1 MHTTEEVSIGY
12 DVLAVNAKLA
22 QNNRKKLDWHR
33 ITAFNIMGA
42 IGSGKTLLIEK
53 TIESLGKILRI
64 GAIAGDVIARIDA
77 ARFEKY
83 GIPTIGLNTGKEC
96 HLDAHLIEHGLNSL
110 RLDSLDILFIENVGN
125 LICPADYEL
134 GEHKRVVIVSVS
146 EGDDIVEKHPLIFS
160 TADLIIINKIDI
172 AEAVSADADKMVRD
186 ARTIHPGIDVLKMSL
201 KSGEGLNEWIAF
213 VKKSIKLIFSY
224 QTQSSGCN
232 HERYIHFNP
241 QDERADHFLPPDS
254 PS

>member
-22 QNNRKKLDWHR
+22 QDNRKKLDRHG

-53 TIESLGKILRI
+53 TIERLGKNLRI

-83 GIPTIGLNTGKEC
+83 GIPTVGLNTGKEC
-96 HLDAHLIEHGLNSL
+96 HLDAHLVEHGLL
-110 RLDSLDILFIENVGN
+110 ELPLDSLDILFIENVGN
-125 LICPADYEL
+125 LICPADFEL
-134 GEHKRVVIVSVS
+134 GEHKKVVVVSVS

-160 TADLIIINKIDI
+160 AADLIIVNKIDI
-172 AEAVSADADKMVRD
+172 AEAVNADADKMVRD
-186 ARTIHPGIDVLKMSL
+186 ARLINPRINVLKMSL
-201 KSGEGLNEWIAF
+201 KTGEGFGEWVDF
-213 VKKSIKLIFSY
+213 VKKSH
-224 QTQSSGCN
+224 G
-232 HERYIHFNP
+232 R
-241 QDERADHFLPPDS
+241 RG
-254 PS
+254 

>member
-22 QNNRKKLDWHR
+22 QNNRKKLDRHG

-53 TIESLGKILRI
+53 TIESLGKSQRI

-96 HLDAHLIEHGLNSL
+96 HLDAHLVEHGLL
-110 RLDSLDILFIENVGN
+110 ELPLDSLDILFIENVGN
-125 LICPADYEL
+125 LICPADFEL
-134 GEHKRVVIVSVS
+134 GEHKKVVIVSVS

-160 TADLIIINKIDI
+160 TADLIIVNKIDI
-172 AEAVSADADKMVRD
+172 AEAVNADADKMVSD
-186 ARTIHPGIDVLKMSL
+186 ARLINPRIDVLKMSL
-201 KSGEGLNEWIAF
+201 KTGEGFGEWVDF
-213 VKKSIKLIFSY
+213 VKRS
-224 QTQSSGCN
+224 
-232 HERYIHFNP
+232 HER
-241 QDERADHFLPPDS
+241 AC
-254 PS
+254 